1 MVTNLV
7 SCEIDLS
14 IDFEWG
20 LTKWAIK
27 LEMVKP
33 TVKAILM
40 KYVTTI
46 EFPHMFLISYPA
58 QTHHIIPQNWKLL
71 PRNSIYMKNL
81 IQVELLHEYD
91 KVNQARTYDSGIVD
105 KISGL
110 VEAVE
115 EADGIEK
122 TKKEVLKIA
131 KAVGDECN
139 EKKWDRIY
147 DMSFSWPRRNSWF

>member
-81 IQVELLHEYD
+81 IQVELLHD
-91 KVNQARTYDSGIVD
+91 
-105 KISGL
+105 GL